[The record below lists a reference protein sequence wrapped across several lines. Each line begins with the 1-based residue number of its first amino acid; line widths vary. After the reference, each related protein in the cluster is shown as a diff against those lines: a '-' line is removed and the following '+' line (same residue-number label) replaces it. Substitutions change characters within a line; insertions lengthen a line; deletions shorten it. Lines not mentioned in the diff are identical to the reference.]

1 MSLRRNKIRF
11 AAAIDLIKC
20 LEQINYQRLLLTCAS
35 TSESIYKYRE
45 FHPVLW
51 KQYVL
56 SGWLT
61 EALSGRSAVLVSLSF
76 RPSLMAYELAQFYE
90 QLIHIGRFG
99 SQELLP
105 SDLQANLGFPDLL
118 ENIDKV
124 YLTYSRRFALKK
136 LLTYVL
142 GPPRAI

>member
-1 MSLRRNKIRF
+1 MFIKSNFRSFMDN
-11 AAAIDLIKC
+11 DL
-20 LEQINYQRLLLTCAS
+20 
-35 TSESIYKYRE
+35 
-45 FHPVLW
+45 
-51 KQYVL
+51 YVL
-56 SGWLT
+56 SVFPCG
-61 EALSGRSAVLVSLSF
+61 VLIPGQEQKATSQFCQQLIF
-76 RPSLMAYELAQFYE
+76 AQFYE
-90 QLIHIGRFG
+90 QLTLVGRFG

-124 YLTYSRRFALKK
+124 YMISSRRFAMKK